1 MFSDIKEISSDRV
14 VHDTPKPRPIP
25 KQAHLDKQRVME
37 ELFIIPT
44 EHEDMQAG
52 DILSYAQEGLQNKTF
67 KKLKRGQ
74 YRIDAELDLHGM
86 TRIDAQEQLNIFIAE
101 VRHHGCRCVRI
112 IHGKGYGSSNNGPVI
127 KPLVNTWLRRR
138 KEILAF
144 CSARPADGGT
154 GAVYVLLKS
163 T

>member
-25 KQAHLDKQRVME
+25 KQAHLDKQRLME
-37 ELFIIPT
+37 ELFISPT
-44 EHEDMQAG
+44 ENEDMQAG